1 MTTRAERPGR
11 WTPRLSRRGG
21 PTYRA
26 IADALEADV
35 RAGRLTPGDPL
46 PTQRDLAEQLGVN
59 FTTVTR
65 AYAEARRRGLITA
78 TVGRGTFVAAPDT
91 RRLASGAR
99 RPTEDH
105 DLSVNAPP
113 VPRWMPA

>member
-1 MTTRAERPGR
+1 MTRGDRAAPWR
-11 WTPRLSRRGG
+11 PRLAGRAG
-21 PTYRA
+21 PMYRA

-35 RAGRLTPGDPL
+35 RSGRLAPGDPL
-46 PTQRDLAEQLGVN
+46 PTQRDLADQLGVN

-78 TVGRGTFVAAPDT
+78 TVGRGTFVAGPDT